1 MEYFKATKK
10 AASDDP
16 LLEYARKIVEI
27 ARLHD
32 PEVKEFPNDPEEAA
46 KVLYERVLKP
56 EPDFKNGN
64 GILNGFDAELD
75 AVAAR
80 RLLECCCSLKPVRDP
95 TSELKTYRQMKVFVE
110 FVDGLLK
117 RGWVFKVVTYKHG
130 EDGDVEKTVVKRTR
144 VHLRKVDAAA
154 EAVGLVK
161 SHAQV
166 IFAAPGE

>member
-1 MEYFKATKK
+1 MEYFKAK

-16 LLEYARKIVEI
+16 LLTYARKIVEI

-32 PEVKEFPNDPEEAA
+32 PEVKEFPNSVEEAA
-46 KVLYERVLKP
+46 KLLYERVLKP
-56 EPDFKNGN
+56 MPGD

-75 AVAAR
+75 AVAAK
-80 RLLECCCSLKPVRDP
+80 RLLECCCGLKPVSDP
-95 TSELKTYRQMKVFVE
+95 FSELKTYRQIKVFVE